1 MDTVTQALF
10 GAAVAQAGFRRSLGR
25 PAILAGAVLGVVP
38 DLDVV
43 AGWFG
48 PFANW
53 VHHRGITHSLF
64 FAPVAGPPVA
74 WGIWRLTGRSRTRE
88 GSAAGSDALW
98 SWIWLSILVLVTHP
112 VIDVFTS
119 YGTQLLAPFS
129 RHRFAI
135 DAMPII
141 DPVYSLPLLAAV
153 AFGAFARRARAAATV
168 AAASLFLVAG
178 YTALGWSVNERVEA
192 AARAQLAARGADGY
206 AVRAYPLLFQPWYR
220 RVVATGP
227 DEVLIGFHSVL
238 APGAIG
244 WRSFP
249 DDAGEPA
256 AVVVAG
262 MPEGRIFRWFAMDQ
276 VHWRVEP
283 ADDGGVLVEATD
295 LRYGMPGTTELGFWG
310 IRTRLDAEGRPL
322 GPPEVHRHRPDAGRD
337 AWAGFLRA
345 TFLGS
350 GG

>member
-1 MDTVTQALF
+1 MDTMTQALF

-38 DLDVV
+38 DLDVA

-48 PFANW
+48 PFTNW

-64 FAPVAGPPVA
+64 FAPVAGPLA
-74 WGIWRLTGRSRTRE
+74 GWGIWRLLRRT
-88 GSAAGSDALW
+88 AAPDALW
-98 SWIWLSILVLVTHP
+98 SWIWLSILVLATHP
-112 VIDVFTS
+112 VIDLFTS

-153 AFGAFARRARAAATV
+153 AFGAVSRRARLAATV
-168 AAASLFLVAG
+168 AAASLFFVAG
-178 YTALGWSVNERVEA
+178 YTALGWSVNERTEA

-227 DEVLIGFHSVL
+227 DEVLVGFHSVL
-238 APGAIG
+238 APGGIG

-249 DDAGEPA
+249 ADGGEASAA
-256 AVVVAG
+256 AVADT
-262 MPEGRIFRWFAMDQ
+262 PEGRIFRWFSMDQ

-283 ADDGGVLVEATD
+283 AGGDGGGGVVEATD
-295 LRYGMPGTTELGFWG
+295 LRYGMPGATELGFWG
-310 IRTRLDAEGRPL
+310 IRARLDAAGRLL
-322 GPPEVHRHRPDAGRD
+322 GPPEVYHRRPEADRD
-337 AWAGFLRA
+337 AWADFLRA
-345 TFLGS
+345 VFRGP
-350 GG
+350 GA